1 MYKYCPEKKKKLQNN
16 SYINK
21 NRFNQFNNCFFT
33 FLKKIF
39 FFLQNLVFL
48 KQFKM
53 VFKRKNL
60 FFF

>member
-39 FFLQNLVFL
+39 FFFAKFSVFETVQNGF
-48 KQFKM
+48 
-53 VFKRKNL
+53 
-60 FFF
+60 